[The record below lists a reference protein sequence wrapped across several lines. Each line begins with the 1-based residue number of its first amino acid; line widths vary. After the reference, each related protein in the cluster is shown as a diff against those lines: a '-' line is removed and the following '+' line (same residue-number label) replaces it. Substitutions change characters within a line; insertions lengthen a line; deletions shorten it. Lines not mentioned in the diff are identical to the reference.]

1 MTSEAQRILV
11 VDDDDSM
18 RDLLSSVLAVF
29 GTIDTAAN
37 GKEARAKFQVEE
49 YAVILLDYMLPD
61 ADGLTLLKE
70 FKELQSQTEVVMI
83 THVREVKLAVQAIKH
98 GAFDYINK
106 DFEVEDLRAL
116 LQRAFEKRRHLKEIL
131 YLRSEVE
138 RLTDHDFLLGINPR
152 MQALKTVLD
161 RAASTSA
168 TVLIQ
173 GESGTG
179 KELVARYLHQKSPR
193 VEKPFV
199 AINMASI
206 PEHLVESTLFGHEKG
221 AFTGALK
228 TTYGKFELADQGTLF
243 CDEIAELK
251 FEVQAKLLRAIQ
263 EGEVERVGG
272 QKPIHVDVRL
282 LAATNRDLKKLVQEG
297 KFREDLF
304 YRLNVIPIQ
313 LPALRERLE
322 DIPLFVDL
330 FLKRYNRKFGRNLR
344 FSPEAV
350 SVLCHYDWPGNI
362 RELENLVERLVAIHP
377 GDTIFPEDVPID
389 YQISDIAQLKSEDG
403 DPDKLKAATDAFE
416 RGFILRVLEKEHWHQ
431 ENAALK
437 LGVHRKTLE
446 YKLKKL
452 NLTEVVDQ
460 RQSESKR
467 GST

>member
-1 MTSEAQRILV
+1 MRSENYRILI

-18 RDLLSSVLAVF
+18 RDLLSSVLAAH
-29 GTIDTAAN
+29 GKIDTAAT
-37 GKEARAKFQVEE
+37 GQEARAKFQVEE
-49 YAVILLDYMLPD
+49 YAAILLDYMLPD
-61 ADGLTLLKE
+61 IDGITLLKE
-70 FKELQSQTEVVMI
+70 FKELQPQTEIVMI
-83 THVREVKLAVQAIKH
+83 THVREVKLAVQAIKY

-106 DFEVEDLRAL
+106 DFEVEDLKAL
-116 LQRAFEKRRHLKEIL
+116 LQRIFEKQRHVKEIL

-138 RLTDHDFLLGINPR
+138 RLTDHDFLLGVNPR
-152 MQALKTVLD
+152 MQSLMTVLD
-161 RAASTSA
+161 RAATTPA
-168 TVLIQ
+168 TVLVQ

-179 KELVARYLHQKSPR
+179 KELIARYLHQKSPR
-193 VEKPFV
+193 ANKPFV

-243 CDEIAELK
+243 CDEIADLK

-282 LAATNRDLKKLVQEG
+282 LAATNRDLKTLVQEG

-313 LPALRERLE
+313 LLALRERLE

-330 FLKRYNRKFGRNLR
+330 FLKRYNRKFGRNLS
-344 FSPEAV
+344 FSNEAI

-377 GDTIFPEDVPID
+377 TDKIFPEDVPID
-389 YQISDIAQLKSEDG
+389 YQIADIAHLSSEDG

-416 RGFILRVLEKEHWHQ
+416 RGFILRVLEKENWHQ

-452 NLTEVVDQ
+452 NLNEVVDQ
-460 RQSESKR
+460 RQRDNKR
-467 GST
+467 SPS